1 MAWSLA
7 FRGSQFIRGDVCRE
21 PWPAVNTGMDKLL
34 KKYRGEDRMSDSAWR
49 AQGRQERVVGDEL
62 SELTGVSCRLLRT
75 L

>member
-1 MAWSLA
+1 
-7 FRGSQFIRGDVCRE
+7 
-21 PWPAVNTGMDKLL
+21 MDKLL